1 MSDQNNY
8 GQNSGNSGNFGNT
21 PPPFPP
27 NQGNFQGNNQG
38 YNPNFPPF
46 PPNYNQPKKRKWW
59 IPLVIVMSVIVLFF
73 VVIFAIIGS
82 VFSDFNFEEK
92 PVKVSKNSVL
102 YINFAGGVQEY
113 AQNDNPFAA
122 LSGGS
127 SKSAS
132 FIEHLRAIEIAK
144 NDDNIKGIY
153 IYPKGNIGFAKSLEL
168 IEAIEDFKKSGKFV
182 YAFIEAG
189 TETDY
194 MNIVSAD
201 KIYMPTEGMIELNGF
216 GTSALFMKGLFDK
229 IGVNFHVQGFEDFK
243 SAGDSYNKTK
253 FSDSS
258 RYQLEV
264 LFQQRHNEFV
274 NLVAK
279 NRKMTPETINTIL
292 SRGIYTADSIKALGF
307 VDELISENNLK
318 ERIKVMV
325 NGKKATKD
333 EENEKDEK
341 DDKLSLISVASYINS
356 ENLNIDNEKVAPDS
370 KQIAIINSVG
380 AISSGKNSSSPFGGG
395 DYEIKSGTFVEQ
407 LKKAREDKDVKAIIL
422 RIDSPGGSV
431 IASDEMWE
439 EIMKTKKVKP
449 IIASMSDVAAS
460 GGYYMAMACDKI
472 VAHPSTITGSIGVIL
487 AIPNVAGL
495 MNNLGLT
502 SDTISTT
509 PAAQFMN
516 GMYAYTDKDKAQ
528 LYNLSKGI
536 YYRFLS
542 RVAESRGK
550 TVEEIRAVAKG
561 RVWSGKDAKDRGLV
575 DELGGLSKAIE
586 MAKAEIGVDK
596 NTKVKIRTF
605 PEKKDGFEEFIKTLT
620 EKDDENSEAK
630 ANTYQVLG
638 KILGIE
644 TSFTKQ
650 LTNELPTNIKT
661 QLDYNMQLLNI
672 SKKEKALIAI
682 PNEFYV
688 R

>member
-229 IGVNFHVQGFEDFK
+229 
-243 SAGDSYNKTK
+243 T
-253 FSDSS
+253 
-258 RYQLEV
+258 
-264 LFQQRHNEFV
+264 
-274 NLVAK
+274 
-279 NRKMTPETINTIL
+279 
-292 SRGIYTADSIKALGF
+292 DSIET
-307 VDELISENNLK
+307 VNN
-318 ERIKVMV
+318 
-325 NGKKATKD
+325 A
-333 EENEKDEK
+333 
-341 DDKLSLISVASYINS
+341 
-356 ENLNIDNEKVAPDS
+356 
-370 KQIAIINSVG
+370 
-380 AISSGKNSSSPFGGG
+380 
-395 DYEIKSGTFVEQ
+395 
-407 LKKAREDKDVKAIIL
+407 
-422 RIDSPGGSV
+422 
-431 IASDEMWE
+431 
-439 EIMKTKKVKP
+439 
-449 IIASMSDVAAS
+449 
-460 GGYYMAMACDKI
+460 
-472 VAHPSTITGSIGVIL
+472 
-487 AIPNVAGL
+487 
-495 MNNLGLT
+495 
-502 SDTISTT
+502 
-509 PAAQFMN
+509 
-516 GMYAYTDKDKAQ
+516 
-528 LYNLSKGI
+528 
-536 YYRFLS
+536 
-542 RVAESRGK
+542 
-550 TVEEIRAVAKG
+550 
-561 RVWSGKDAKDRGLV
+561 
-575 DELGGLSKAIE
+575 
-586 MAKAEIGVDK
+586 
-596 NTKVKIRTF
+596 
-605 PEKKDGFEEFIKTLT
+605 
-620 EKDDENSEAK
+620 
-630 ANTYQVLG
+630 
-638 KILGIE
+638 
-644 TSFTKQ
+644 
-650 LTNELPTNIKT
+650 
-661 QLDYNMQLLNI
+661 
-672 SKKEKALIAI
+672 
-682 PNEFYV
+682 
-688 R
+688 